1 MRHSG
6 PTHSPLSAGDSTGDE
21 AHGAPSGHHPAAPAD
36 PPDPADPAAPAG
48 PADRQ
53 GHGLASP
60 GGPVPHTTSDGPAQR
75 SDAALTQDLRAGDP
89 FTGQAALD
97 ELYRRHHPAV
107 LAYARTCCR
116 DPHTAEDLGSEAFAR
131 TLQAVRA
138 GGGPTEA
145 WRPYLL
151 TAVRRTAAAWSETAR
166 RTELAPDF
174 DRWLSET
181 PAEAHTARGAHG
193 AEESAEERMLRR
205 EDGRLA
211 LRAFR
216 ALPERWQ
223 AVLWHSLIEEEPA
236 TATATQLGLSTSGLA
251 SLTARAREGLREAYL
266 AAYAERTSRAS
277 GPEADACRR
286 YATALAA
293 SVRRPRSRAGRRA
306 GRRAAG
312 DLERHLAECPA
323 CGQAA
328 RELTEINDSLRG
340 VLPAAVL
347 LWAGGAYLAKTAGG
361 ATAAATASATA
372 ATDATTAA
380 NVAAEAA
387 TAGKSAAVSGAAA
400 HTAGH
405 AAGTG
410 AGASGAGAGASG
422 FGAGTSGAGA
432 GSLGGGAA
440 ATASGAAST
449 TAGIKIG
456 AGVGASLLALA
467 VGGFVFF
474 PDGQDEPRA
483 AAPRHTP
490 ATYAPPTGTRPT
502 PTPAKS
508 SPPPSPSRTQT
519 ERKPSRPPAQPA
531 DARTRLRIASTG
543 RCMDIADAAG
553 SAPHEAPCTG
563 AASQQWDL
571 LLNKP
576 GQEAQLR
583 NRATGLCLVHTGTET
598 DGAPV
603 HQQSCASENRTAR
616 WTYFPQD
623 DGTMAFAQ
631 QGSRLYF
638 LGLDAWHDAA
648 QGKAHPSTIGTTA
661 NYYNTPS
668 LRFRYDGDPLDR

>member
-6 PTHSPLSAGDSTGDE
+6 PTNSPPPTGVSTGDE
-21 AHGAPSGHHPAAPAD
+21 DHGAPSGHHPA
-36 PPDPADPAAPAG
+36 DPADSADPAG

-53 GHGLASP
+53 GHGVASP
-60 GGPVPHTTSDGPAQR
+60 DGPVPHTTSGGPAQR
-75 SDAALTQDLRAGDP
+75 SDAALTQDLRASDP

-116 DPHTAEDLGSEAFAR
+116 DPHTAEDLGSEAFTR

-181 PAEAHTARGAHG
+181 PTEARTPHG
-193 AEESAEERMLRR
+193 
-205 EDGRLA
+205 
-211 LRAFR
+211 
-216 ALPERWQ
+216 
-223 AVLWHSLIEEEPA
+223 
-236 TATATQLGLSTSGLA
+236 T
-251 SLTARAREGLREAYL
+251 
-266 AAYAERTSRAS
+266 
-277 GPEADACRR
+277 
-286 YATALAA
+286 
-293 SVRRPRSRAGRRA
+293 
-306 GRRAAG
+306 
-312 DLERHLAECPA
+312 
-323 CGQAA
+323 
-328 RELTEINDSLRG
+328 
-340 VLPAAVL
+340 
-347 LWAGGAYLAKTAGG
+347 GG

-372 ATDATTAA
+372 ATGVTTAA
-380 NVAAEAA
+380 NVAAGTAA
-387 TAGKSAAVSGAAA
+387 AGKTAG
-400 HTAGH
+400 
-405 AAGTG
+405 
-410 AGASGAGAGASG
+410 
-422 FGAGTSGAGA
+422 
-432 GSLGGGAA
+432 
-440 ATASGAAST
+440 ASGAAST
-449 TAGIKIG
+449 TAGVKIG

-474 PDGQDEPRA
+474 PDGEDEPRA
-483 AAPRHTP
+483 AAPRHPP
-490 ATYAPPTGTRPT
+490 ATHAPPTGTRST

-508 SPPPSPSRTQT
+508 SPPPSPSRTQAV
-519 ERKPSRPPAQPA
+519 RKPSRPAAQPA

-543 RCMDIADAAG
+543 RCMDISDAPG

-576 GQEAQLR
+576 AQEAQLR
-583 NRATGLCLVHTGTET
+583 NRASGLCLVHTGTET

-603 HQQSCASENRTAR
+603 HQQSCASQNRTAR

-631 QGSRLYF
+631 QGSRLHF

-648 QGKAHPSTIGTTA
+648 QGRTHPSTIGTTA

>member
-6 PTHSPLSAGDSTGDE
+6 PTNSPPPTGVSTGDE
-21 AHGAPSGHHPAAPAD
+21 DHGAPSGHHPAD
-36 PPDPADPAAPAG
+36 PAG

-53 GHGLASP
+53 GHGVASP
-60 GGPVPHTTSDGPAQR
+60 DGPVPHPTSGGPAQR
-75 SDAALTQDLRAGDP
+75 SDAALTQDLRASDP

-116 DPHTAEDLGSEAFAR
+116 DPHTAEDLGSEAFTR

-181 PAEAHTARGAHG
+181 PAEAHTPHGTHG

-277 GPEADACRR
+277 GPEADDCRR

-293 SVRRPRSRAGRRA
+293 SVRRPNSRAGRRA
-306 GRRAAG
+306 GRRAAR
-312 DLERHLAECPA
+312 DLERHLGECPA

-372 ATDATTAA
+372 ATGATTAA
-380 NVAAEAA
+380 NVAAGTAA
-387 TAGKSAAVSGAAA
+387 AGKTAG
-400 HTAGH
+400 
-405 AAGTG
+405 
-410 AGASGAGAGASG
+410 
-422 FGAGTSGAGA
+422 
-432 GSLGGGAA
+432 
-440 ATASGAAST
+440 ASGAAST
-449 TAGIKIG
+449 TAGVKIG

-474 PDGQDEPRA
+474 PDGEDEPRA
-483 AAPRHTP
+483 AAPRHPP
-490 ATYAPPTGTRPT
+490 ATHAPPTGTRST

-508 SPPPSPSRTQT
+508 SPPPSPSRTQAV
-519 ERKPSRPPAQPA
+519 RKPSRPAAQPA

-576 GQEAQLR
+576 AQEAQLR

-603 HQQSCASENRTAR
+603 HQQSCASQNRTAR

-631 QGSRLYF
+631 QGSRLHF

-648 QGKAHPSTIGTTA
+648 QGRTHPSTIGTTA